1 MMAISILFQGLSFMA
16 RLKQYCLPETN
27 GNHFMRYLT
36 LIFVLLCLPAISQ
49 AEKGQSIMFGDQD
62 PLQIERTRDTTADE
76 QAAHCKQLRQRMDEL
91 KGRPQSRNAVIRR
104 YRVECEPQYEMPGQP
119 KLQ

>member
-1 MMAISILFQGLSFMA
+1 
-16 RLKQYCLPETN
+16 
-27 GNHFMRYLT
+27 MRYLS

-62 PLQIERTRDTTADE
+62 PLYVEKTRDTTADE

-104 YRVECEPQYEMPGQP
+104 YRVECEPRYEMPGQP
-119 KLQ
+119 RLQ

>member
-1 MMAISILFQGLSFMA
+1 MKHSLYAI
-16 RLKQYCLPETN
+16 
-27 GNHFMRYLT
+27 
-36 LIFVLLCLPAISQ
+36 VLVCLPAISL

-62 PLQIERTRDTTADE
+62 PLQIERTRNTAENE
-76 QAAHCKQLRQRMDEL
+76 QTEHCNQLRKRMDEL

-104 YRVECEPQYEMPGQP
+104 YRVECEPQYEIPGQP